1 MKKKNTRDRIHDLVH
16 TINLV
21 KNCIKNNTANT
32 AVEDL
37 MNQEI
42 TFETKH
48 NIQVQIKL
56 YK

>member
-32 AVEDL
+32 AVADL